1 MIRFLDEILQSA
13 ISMIG
18 SISRKPMMYVGIIIC
33 KTSAFRRIFFFSIWL
48 KAKNNAETSV
58 MIIQFIEFFPME
70 SHVHFNGDFAA
81 TANKCAINKTV
92 KSDCLQ
98 AAAPH
103 LEDFERF
110 ELNGIYY

>member
-1 MIRFLDEILQSA
+1 
-13 ISMIG
+13 
-18 SISRKPMMYVGIIIC
+18 
-33 KTSAFRRIFFFSIWL
+33 
-48 KAKNNAETSV
+48 
-58 MIIQFIEFFPME
+58 ME
-70 SHVHFNGDFAA
+70 LHVHFNNDFAA
-81 TANKCAINKTV
+81 TANKCAIHKTV